1 MAKGKTRATVRI
13 TWVKDLCGTKIVE
26 QRTQGVLSDTCHPLH
41 DGERKLFAGDC
52 ADLQHLFFTGRQAID
67 ACADHS
73 LEGCRQRRRMPASWP
88 KVMRLRR
95 PSKILLCTRDRTS
108 SFSKRSYRL
117 LGPIGHMRN
126 DLVEV

>member
-52 ADLQHLFFTGRQAID
+52 ADLQHLS
-67 ACADHS
+67 S
-73 LEGCRQRRRMPASWP
+73 LAVKQWMRAPITASRVAGNAGGCQP
-88 KVMRLRR
+88 V
-95 PSKILLCTRDRTS
+95 
-108 SFSKRSYRL
+108 
-117 LGPIGHMRN
+117 GPR
-126 DLVEV
+126 